1 VQCALALSAPSCP
14 KPTASNTDGGMNW
27 FSCSGDTNSWYGL
40 SNVGMIRDDAI
51 KECTKYGAEVISV
64 FNADID
70 LCAYYTL
77 SLGNLQNEG
86 AWSSAFYGN
95 NKYQWCPNGTDI
107 YRALGIHSN
116 VEVLGIFVI
125 IF

>member
-1 VQCALALSAPSCP
+1 
-14 KPTASNTDGGMNW
+14 
-27 FSCSGDTNSWYGL
+27 
-40 SNVGMIRDDAI
+40 MIRDDAI